1 MTARFTVEKTLGKLA
16 KWLRILGFDACS
28 EPCGSMGS
36 KAQAISGRIL
46 LTRTQR
52 RCRELEGRPFVFIR
66 SNDPFDQLKEVICGL
81 DLALRDIRPFSRC
94 LLCNEPIQPVSKE
107 AVRHLVP
114 DFVWE
119 NQERFCRCRC
129 CQKIYWSGSHTER
142 GMARI
147 AALLEALQPIQPPHG
162 SDS

>member
-28 EPCGSMGS
+28 EPCGSIGS
-36 KAQAISGRIL
+36 NARAVSGRIL
-46 LTRTQR
+46 LTRTRR
-52 RCRELEGRPFVFIR
+52 RCRELQGRPFVFIH
-66 SNDPFDQLKEVICGL
+66 SNDPIDQLKEVICGL
-81 DLALRDIRPFSRC
+81 DLAPRDIRPFSRC
-94 LLCNEPIQPVSKE
+94 LLCNQTTEPVSKD

-119 NQERFCRCRC
+119 SHERFCRCRRC
-129 CQKIYWSGSHTER
+129 RKIYWSGSHTER

-147 AALLEALQPIQPPHG
+147 AALFEDPKPIQLPHG
-162 SDS
+162 SDT

>member
-36 KAQAISGRIL
+36 NAQAVSGRIL
-46 LTRTQR
+46 LTRTRR
-52 RCRELEGRPFVFIR
+52 RCRELQGRSFVLIR

-81 DLALRDIRPFSRC
+81 SLSPLDIRPFSRC
-94 LLCNEPIQPVSKE
+94 LLCNEPTEPVSKD
-107 AVRHLVP
+107 AVCHLVP

-119 NQERFCRCRC
+119 SHERFCRCGR

-142 GMARI
+142 GMRRI
-147 AALLEALQPIQPPHG
+147 DALFEDPKPIQLPHG

>member
-28 EPCGSMGS
+28 EPCGSIGS
-36 KAQAISGRIL
+36 KAAAVPGRIL
-46 LTRTQR
+46 LTRTRR
-52 RCRELEGRPFVFIR
+52 RCRELQGRPFVFIH
-66 SNDPFDQLKEVICGL
+66 SNDPIDQLKEVICGL
-81 DLALRDIRPFSRC
+81 DLAPRDIRPFSRC
-94 LLCNEPIQPVSKE
+94 LLCNQTTEPVSKD

-119 NQERFCRCRC
+119 NHERFCRCRR

-142 GMARI
+142 GMVRI
-147 AALLEALQPIQPPHG
+147 ASLFEEPKPNELPHG
-162 SDS
+162 SDT

>member
-36 KAQAISGRIL
+36 NAQTVSGRIL
-46 LTRTQR
+46 LTRTRR
-52 RCRELEGRPFVFIR
+52 RCRELQGRSFFLIR

-81 DLALRDIRPFSRC
+81 SLSARDLRPFSRC
-94 LLCNEPIQPVSKE
+94 LLCNEPTEPVSKD
-107 AVRHLVP
+107 AVYHLVP
-114 DFVWE
+114 DFIWE
-119 NQERFCRCRC
+119 NHERFCRCGRC
-129 CQKIYWSGSHTER
+129 RKIYWAGSHTER
-142 GMARI
+142 GMRRI
-147 AALLEALQPIQPPHG
+147 AALFEDPKPIQLPHG

>member
-16 KWLRILGFDACS
+16 KWLRILGYDACG
-28 EPCGSMGS
+28 EPCGEAAS
-36 KAQAISGRIL
+36 KAAAVSDRIV
-46 LTRTQR
+46 LTRTRR
-52 RCRELEGRPFVFIR
+52 RCRELKGHPFVFIR

-81 DLALRDIRPFSRC
+81 GLSAHDLRPFSRC
-94 LLCNEPIQPVSKE
+94 LLCNDPTEPVGKD

-119 NQERFCRCRC
+119 SHERFCRCRR

-147 AALLEALQPIQPPHG
+147 AALFEKSKPIQLPYGP
-162 SDS
+162 DS

>member
-28 EPCGSMGS
+28 EPCGSIGS
-36 KAQAISGRIL
+36 KAAPVSDRIL
-46 LTRTQR
+46 LTRTRR
-52 RCRELEGRPFVFIR
+52 RCRELQGRPFVFIH

-81 DLALRDIRPFSRC
+81 GIKPRDIRPFSRC
-94 LLCNEPIQPVSKE
+94 LLCNEPTEPVSKD

-114 DFVWE
+114 DFIWE
-119 NQERFCRCRC
+119 SHERFCRCGR

-142 GMARI
+142 GLARI
-147 AALLEALQPIQPPHG
+147 ASLFEDPKPIELSHG
-162 SDS
+162 SDT